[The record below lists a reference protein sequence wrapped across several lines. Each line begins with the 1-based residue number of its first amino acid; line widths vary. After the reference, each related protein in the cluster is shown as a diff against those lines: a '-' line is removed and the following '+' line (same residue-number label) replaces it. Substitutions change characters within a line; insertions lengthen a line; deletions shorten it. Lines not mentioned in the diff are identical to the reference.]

1 MAKRKGVWC
10 MGVACPWCFFQA
22 DHGDYAEAQR
32 QYATKMAR
40 GDLQDRPHLAQAAW
54 HAISDLI
61 EQARRNGVDP
71 HMPSMVP
78 PVHAQHVPPLPEMW
92 LHGFDFW
99 HTSGTSSHF
108 KQRTG
113 DAASSCSTEHV
124 SIFRPIGAEAA
135 SARVAER
142 SSQDRQHNWPIPPP
156 RAQFQAFGGKRTGW
170 CVYDEAAQEILREAY
185 TRKATAV
192 VQVEHGCRRYS
203 YAVNTDPAVL
213 TQVRSD
219 LRADLHSNVR
229 KVRIVDLWGQLE
241 TVYDE

>member
-10 MGVACPWCFFQA
+10 MGVACPWCFLQA

-92 LHGFDFW
+92 PHGFASGK
-99 HTSGTSSHF
+99 TSGTSSHN
-108 KQRTG
+108 KLRTG

-124 SIFRPIGAEAA
+124 SIFGPTGAEAA
-135 SARVAER
+135 SARVAGR
-142 SSQDRQHNWPIPPP
+142 SSQYRQFHWPIPPP

-170 CVYDEAAQEILREAY
+170 CVYDEAVQEILREAY
-185 TRKATAV
+185 TRWATAA
-192 VQVEHGCRRYS
+192 VQLEHGGRRYS

-219 LRADLHSNVR
+219 LRADQLGNVR

-241 TVYDE
+241 TVYGQ